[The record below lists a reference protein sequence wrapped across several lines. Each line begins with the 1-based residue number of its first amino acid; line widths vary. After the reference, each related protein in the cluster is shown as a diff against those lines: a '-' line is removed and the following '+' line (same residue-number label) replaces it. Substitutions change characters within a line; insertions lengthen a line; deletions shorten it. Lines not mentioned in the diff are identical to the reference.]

1 MALTK
6 FCPIMSRRGY
16 GLCIRE
22 RCAWWSEWG
31 RCCCIPMLAETLC
44 DQAAQDCV
52 YAPDV
57 QPEGEKEAT

>member
-1 MALTK
+1 MDLTK
-6 FCPIMSRRGY
+6 FCPIMSRRGF
-16 GLCIRE
+16 GLCMRE

-31 RCCCIPMLAETLC
+31 RYCCIPMLAETLC

-57 QPEGEKEAT
+57 QTEGEKEAT

>member
-1 MALTK
+1 MIG
-6 FCPIMSRRGY
+6 CS
-16 GLCIRE
+16 LCMRE

-52 YAPDV
+52 YAPDI
-57 QPEGEKEAT
+57 QPDGEKEAT

>member
-6 FCPIMSRRGY
+6 FCPIMSSRAFGKCM
-16 GLCIRE
+16 GS

-31 RCCCIPMLAETLC
+31 RCCSIPMLAETLS
-44 DQAAQDCV
+44 DQAAQDCI

-57 QPEGEKEAT
+57 QHEEEKEAT